1 MTNASAHLAEIYT
14 LLCRSGLNKE
24 YYGNVLHRTQRLNDI
39 LEILIALG
47 TAGSGISALT
57 IWKVEPYGPWVWG
70 TLTTIAA
77 LLAIA
82 KPIIQLNKRIERL
95 TRLYVGHT
103 DNYTSLVIIV
113 SRIRRH
119 NDVTPELIEAFEA
132 AEARFLQLAKEDDPR
147 PNMKLLQRCEA
158 MIRQRHPPEDA
169 WWPDAA
175 SADAGVESREVDEQP
190 KSSASP

>member
-24 YYGNVLHRTQRLNDI
+24 YYGNVLHRTQRLNDV
-39 LEILIALG
+39 LEILIAVG

-57 IWKVEPYGPWVWG
+57 IWQIQPYGPWVWG

-119 NDVTPELIEAFEA
+119 NDVTSELIGSFEA
-132 AEARFLQLAKEDDPR
+132 AEARFLELAKEDDPR

-158 MIRQRHPPEDA
+158 MIRQRHPPDEA
-169 WWPDAA
+169 WWPNAAQDA
-175 SADAGVESREVDEQP
+175 SARLRAIDEQP
-190 KSSASP
+190 RSVAAR